1 MRLSFQAATAP
12 GPDRFLHTSNLALP
26 HVLAAARS
34 VRGPLPVDSVWGQTA
49 SNRYRSE
56 ATTNAKRVR
65 LLHSG
70 LTPSAI
76 ELQMG
81 SGYHLVA

>member
-1 MRLSFQAATAP
+1 MMRFSFQAATAP
-12 GPDRFLHTSNLALP
+12 GLIVLHTSNLALP

-49 SNRYRSE
+49 SDRYRSE
-56 ATTNAKRVR
+56 EIKRVR

-81 SGYHLVA
+81 SGYHS

>member
-1 MRLSFQAATAP
+1 MTRFSFQAATAP
-12 GPDRFLHTSNLALP
+12 GLIVFCTRANLAIP

-56 ATTNAKRVR
+56 VTTHNGVR
-65 LLHSG
+65 
-70 LTPSAI
+70 P
-76 ELQMG
+76 
-81 SGYHLVA
+81 Y